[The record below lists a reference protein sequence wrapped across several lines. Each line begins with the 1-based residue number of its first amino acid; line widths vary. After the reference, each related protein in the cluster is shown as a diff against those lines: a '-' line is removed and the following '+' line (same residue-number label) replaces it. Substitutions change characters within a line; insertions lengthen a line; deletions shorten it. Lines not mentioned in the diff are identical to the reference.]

1 MINEMTAEEA
11 RRILIDIADQMP
23 SDVCADW
30 IDAVGIGI
38 KAIDAQ
44 LMRDATEEERKSV
57 KDYIESISK
66 PTGLQFEAQ
75 SCEDCISR
83 AYIKPIIEELEY
95 DQIDNDYV
103 LSLLSDIKNAPSVN
117 PQRPKG
123 KWIKTEGSFKCSECL
138 IFPEYI
144 RTLNYCPSCGS
155 YNGGEEDVRIY
166 KKRN

>member
-1 MINEMTAEEA
+1 MTEREVTLLRDFITWQSLPFVDNVFSTTDETIKHFNEW
-11 RRILIDIADQMP
+11 LIQMNKSQQP
-23 SDVCADW
+23 S
-30 IDAVGIGI
+30 
-38 KAIDAQ
+38 
-44 LMRDATEEERKSV
+44 
-57 KDYIESISK
+57 
-66 PTGLQFEAQ
+66 
-75 SCEDCISR
+75 EDCISR

-117 PQRPKG
+117 PQRPRG

-155 YNGGEEDVRIY
+155 YNGGEEDES
-166 KKRN
+166 